1 MNNKEQT
8 RMQRRD
14 RAWHKEVINKALE
27 GILQELHQASV
38 LDRFYLAGGTGLA
51 LHLGHRRSQDLDFF
65 NPEKFNEESLLQELQ
80 QLREFRLVAKASGTL
95 HAHMQGT
102 KVSFFSYNYPVLYP
116 LEAFLSVKVADPR
129 DIAGMKI
136 SAIASRGTKR
146 VFVDLYAVSREYALD
161 QLLEWFKEKFAQ
173 ANYSTIHVLK
183 SLSYFEEAEKDP
195 MPDMLV
201 PLAWEDVKQFFTRES
216 LRLLE
221 QV

>member
-1 MNNKEQT
+1 
-8 RMQRRD
+8 
-14 RAWHKEVINKALE
+14 
-27 GILQELHQASV
+27 
-38 LDRFYLAGGTGLA
+38 
-51 LHLGHRRSQDLDFF
+51 
-65 NPEKFNEESLLQELQ
+65 
-80 QLREFRLVAKASGTL
+80 
-95 HAHMQGT
+95 MQGT

-136 SAIASRGTKR
+136 SAIASGGTKR
-146 VFVDLYAVSREYALD
+146 DFVDLYAVSREYALD